1 MRVVAIHQGIKLW
14 SKLGNKS
21 KLQWINYKH
30 ETVDEMTE
38 EYNWQN
44 ITDRRIACN
53 SGRVYKTK
61 STTKTL
67 VKVTFATQW

>member
-21 KLQWINYKH
+21 KLQCINYKH

-44 ITDRRIACN
+44 ITEEE
-53 SGRVYKTK
+53 SH
-61 STTKTL
+61 
-67 VKVTFATQW
+67 ATVAECIKLNQLLKHL